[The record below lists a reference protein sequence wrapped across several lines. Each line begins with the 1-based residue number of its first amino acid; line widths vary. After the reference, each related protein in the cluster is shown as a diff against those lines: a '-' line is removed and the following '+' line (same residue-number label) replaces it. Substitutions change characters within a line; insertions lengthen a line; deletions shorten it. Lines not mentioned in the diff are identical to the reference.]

1 MMLCTHKYS
10 IIIYPSICNIYRNI
24 MHLSL
29 ALGAVYL
36 AAAAATEDTEN
47 SLTFSTLSAEDLV
60 ANYLRNAENLVQIR
74 NVASSSHS
82 CFALFDNGHSVGR
95 NADTNQ
101 FLLPNKG
108 VIMST
113 GNPEDFHIN
122 DSEETSTNFGVTT
135 GDIHLEQLK
144 KEKEEQVLD
153 PCFIEFEASCPE
165 AAGIYTPQLTFNY
178 VFGSEEYFKKAKKP
192 DDLDAEEE
200 RKEASDVLGLFLN
213 DENIALVPHENGG
226 LVPVSIKD
234 VHEKKN
240 EQYFVNN
247 KATVSE
253 EGTVTSAYDEVEAD
267 GFTTK
272 LTAHGAAKP
281 GWNTVK
287 IAIGDL
293 RDGDLDS
300 WVLIEAGSLSCA
312 LGEMP
317 ESSMVSSETPSSQKL
332 SGVAIFFIIL
342 AVLIAA
348 VFAMYKCGVIQ
359 VEGDFKLYV
368 QYQIQKMQENWKTW
382 KEQKF
387 GSKKVNPD
395 LASQEAVS
403 KKVDELRVK
412 HGLGP
417 VADEGAEA
425 EGNAEKD
432 GEDVDKEALEV

>member
-1 MMLCTHKYS
+1 MYF
-10 IIIYPSICNIYRNI
+10 
-24 MHLSL
+24 SL

-47 SLTFSTLSAEDLV
+47 TLTFSSLSAEDLV
-60 ANYLRNAENLVQIR
+60 ANYLRNSQDLVQIR

-95 NADTNQ
+95 NAVSNQ

-113 GNPEDFHIN
+113 GNPEDFHTN

-165 AAGIYTPQLTFNY
+165 AVGIYTPQLTFNY

-192 DDLDAEEE
+192 DDVETAEEE

-272 LTAHGAAKP
+272 LTAHGAANP

-317 ESSMVSSETPSSQKL
+317 ESSSLVSSATPSSNPSSRKL

-342 AVLIAA
+342 AVLVAA

-368 QYQIQKMQENWKTW
+368 TYQIQKMQENWKTW

-395 LASQEAVS
+395 LTSQEAVS

-412 HGLGP
+412 HGLDP
-417 VADEGAEA
+417 VEEGAEA

>member
-1 MMLCTHKYS
+1 
-10 IIIYPSICNIYRNI
+10 
-24 MHLSL
+24 MHHSL
-29 ALGAVYL
+29 ALGAVFL

-47 SLTFSTLSAEDLV
+47 ALTFSSLSAEDLV
-60 ANYLRNAENLVQIR
+60 ANYLRNSEDLVQIR

-95 NADTNQ
+95 NEVSNQ

-113 GNPEDFHIN
+113 GNPEDFHTN
-122 DSEETSTNFGVTT
+122 DSEETSTNFGIAT

-192 DDLDAEEE
+192 EDVDATEEE
-200 RKEASDVLGLFLN
+200 RKEASDVLGFFLN

-247 KATVSE
+247 KATISE
-253 EGTVTSAYDEVEAD
+253 EGTVTSTYDEVEAD
-267 GFTTK
+267 GFTTR

-312 LGEMP
+312 LGEIP
-317 ESSMVSSETPSSQKL
+317 ESSLVSSETPSSRRL

-342 AVLIAA
+342 AVLIGSVLAL
-348 VFAMYKCGVIQ
+348 YKCGVIQ

-368 QYQIQKMQENWKTW
+368 QYKIQKMQENWKAW

-395 LASQEAVS
+395 LTSQEAVS
-403 KKVDELRVK
+403 NKVDELRVK
-412 HGLGP
+412 HGLEP
-417 VADEGAEA
+417 VADEGA

-432 GEDVDKEALEV
+432 GNDVDEEALEV